1 MDTRS
6 IVIAC
11 MNNVAA
17 KQDTSLPPLIDAL
30 PLHDSGLDS
39 LCMAI
44 IVARLEDELEVDP
57 FSVEEEFDFPVT
69 VGEFVT
75 LYERAVANAS
85 R

>member
-1 MDTRS
+1 
-6 IVIAC
+6 

-17 KQDTSLPPLIDAL
+17 RQDISLPAL
-30 PLHDSGLDS
+30 VDTLSLDDSGLDS

-44 IVARLEDELEVDP
+44 IVARLEDEFDVDP
-57 FSVEEEFDFPVT
+57 FSFEEDFDLPVT
-69 VGEFVT
+69 VGEFVM